1 MKTINKE
8 LFKSTIL
15 IKLVLFLFLGVF
27 TTEQLKSQSNVQND
41 CGTQATQQQ
50 IDYLTQTRSAR
61 QSWNQSES
69 IILIPV
75 QHHIIR

>member
-61 QSWNQSES
+61 ENWNGPEMITNFDTCSTS
-69 IILIPV
+69 Y
-75 QHHIIR
+75 